1 MKFSRQENCSGLPF
15 SSPGNLPDRGG
26 QTWVSCIAGRLLQ
39 ILYQLSHQVSF
50 QLYVL
55 TPYWICG
62 LQIFSSS
69 SISYLLILSMVSFAV
84 QKNPGIEPRSPAL
97 QVNSFPAK
105 PPGKQED
112 ASNLILLLEWIKGR
126 RKFLRKIAVS
136 P

>member
-1 MKFSRQENCSGLPF
+1 
-15 SSPGNLPDRGG
+15 
-26 QTWVSCIAGRLLQ
+26 
-39 ILYQLSHQVSF
+39 
-50 QLYVL
+50 
-55 TPYWICG
+55 
-62 LQIFSSS
+62 
-69 SISYLLILSMVSFAV
+69 MVSFAV